1 MNQTFE
7 DALQQAG
14 YPLPLPLIRDGE
26 IHRFGEKNRCWYVAG
41 DGYGVAGDWKDER
54 GKVSW
59 QANTGFNFS
68 PAEKK
73 ALWAKVKARQQE
85 YEAEKL
91 EENLETAKIA
101 ARLLATSKEA
111 GESAYLTKKSARAFG
126 IRYGMDT
133 AAYIAVPLRDVAG
146 TLWSV
151 QKIYDD
157 GNKQFLKGGRKKGC
171 FHVLGELGLHTETY
185 VCEGYA
191 TGATIHEATGKPVC
205 VCFDAGN
212 IKPVLAAMAPF
223 YSVKNWVIAADNDAY
238 TDTNIGK
245 VRAEEAAQL
254 FDCRVLLPTFQDTT
268 TKPTDYNDLAVLE
281 GLEAVKRQLSAH
293 AEVKTLV
300 SITLHDFLNHVIPE
314 REMILAPV
322 IPTQGLV
329 MLYAMRGIGKTH
341 VSLSVALSVAT
352 GSGMLGGRWK
362 AEKTRRV
369 LFVDGEMPAI
379 VLQQRLAAMVA
390 STGQELPENDYLQII
405 TPDWQELGIPDL
417 ATVAGQAAIEQHLQ
431 GVELLILDNLS
442 SLCRSGKENEAE
454 SWLPVQEWMLS
465 LRKRGISVMLVHHAG
480 KTGAQRGTSKRED
493 LLDSVIALKR
503 PADYESSQGARFEI
517 HYEKARGFHGDEA
530 KPFEAHLTGDAT
542 NMRWDVKD
550 MEDSLQVRVLELKKE
565 GLSQRDI
572 AVEAGCSP
580 AKVNRILKKAQAEKG
595 KKEVDV

>member
-1 MNQTFE
+1 VGNTMTQTFE

-14 YPLPLPLIRDGE
+14 YPIPLALTRDGE

-41 DGYGVAGDWKDER
+41 DGFGIAGDWKEER

-59 QANTGFNFS
+59 QNSTGLHFL
-68 PAEKK
+68 PTDKK
-73 ALWAKVKARQQE
+73 ALWAKIKLRQRE

-91 EENLETAKIA
+91 EEQFEAAKVA
-101 ARLLATSKEA
+101 ARLLASCKEK
-111 GESAYLTKKSARAFG
+111 GQSAYLIKKRAGSFG

-146 TLWSV
+146 TLWSI

-157 GNKQFLKGGRKKGC
+157 GSKQFLKGGRKKGC
-171 FHVLGELGLHTETY
+171 FHILGKLEVHMETY

-191 TGATIHEATGKPVC
+191 TGTTIHEVTGKPVC

-212 IKPVLAAMAPF
+212 MKPVLAALASF
-223 YSVKNWVIAADNDAY
+223 YTVKNWVIAADNDAY

-245 VRAEEAAQL
+245 IKAEEAAQQ
-254 FDCRVLLPTFQDTT
+254 FGCRVLSPHFKDTA

-281 GLEAVKRQLSAH
+281 GLEAVKRQLSAT
-293 AEVKTLV
+293 APVKTLA
-300 SITLHDFLNHVIPE
+300 SITLHDFLNHCIPQ

-341 VSLSVALSVAT
+341 VSLSVALTVAT
-352 GSGMLGGRWK
+352 GGGMLGGRWK
-362 AEKTRRV
+362 AEKARHV

-390 STGQELPENDYLQII
+390 GAGQELPEKDYLRII
-405 TPDWQELGIPDL
+405 TPDWQESGIPDL
-417 ATVAGQAAIEQHLQ
+417 ATVEGQAAIEQHLQ
-431 GVELLILDNLS
+431 RVELLILDNLS

-454 SWLPVQEWMLS
+454 SWMPVQEWMLS
-465 LRKRGISVMLVHHAG
+465 LRKRGISVLLVHHAG

-503 PADYESSQGARFEI
+503 PADYETSQGARFEI
-517 HYEKARGFHGDEA
+517 HYEKARGFQGEDA

-542 NMRWDVKD
+542 NLRWEVKD
-550 MEDSLQVRVLELKKE
+550 TGDSLKLRVLELKKE

-580 AKVNRILKKAQAEKG
+580 AKVNRILKKCA
-595 KKEVDV
+595 